1 MEDSAHTPFQRLQ
14 FLVRD
19 WSFPYD
25 APYGTEGGVQILDRR
40 LQVGVRRAGGPG
52 GEESCRQTDRQTHTE
67 AHAAY
72 PAGRWETGRAGRS
85 GGSIIISELVSGDDG
100 LVTLNIGDSIVSNE
114 DSSVH

>member
-52 GEESCRQTDRQTHTE
+52 GEESCRQTDIQTDRRTQRCI
-67 AHAAY
+67 
-72 PAGRWETGRAGRS
+72 PRRPLGAGAGWT
-85 GGSIIISELVSGDDG
+85 VWWVDYYQ
-100 LVTLNIGDSIVSNE
+100 
-114 DSSVH
+114 